1 MPDIAS
7 YALFVAASLVL
18 LITPGPAVL
27 YIVARSID
35 QGRLAGIVSTLGIS
49 AGTLVHI
56 AAAAFGLSAILVRS
70 ALVDGFAVASFWWAL
85 AFSIVKYVGAAY
97 LIYLGVR
104 KFMERDVEEDGVQVE
119 RAPLG
124 RIFRQGVIV
133 NITNPKT
140 ALFFFAY
147 LPQFADPTRGAVT
160 GQIMILGFTF
170 VVLAVISDGL
180 YALAAGTAA
189 RWLRG
194 NLRLARIRRYFTG
207 SVYIA
212 LGAAAAVSGR
222 KA

>member
-1 MPDIAS
+1 MPDPGS
-7 YALFVAASLVL
+7 YTLFLIASLVL

-35 QGRLAGIVSTLGIS
+35 QGRMAGIVSTLGIS

-70 ALVDGFAVASFWWAL
+70 AL
-85 AFSIVKYVGAAY
+85 AFSVVKYVGAAY
-97 LIYLGVR
+97 LVYLGVG
-104 KFMERDVEEDGVQVE
+104 KLMERDPGDGAVHVQ

-124 RIFRQGVIV
+124 RIFRQGVVV

-147 LPQFADPTRGAVT
+147 LPQFADPARGSVAA
-160 GQIMILGFTF
+160 QIVVLGSTF
-170 VVLAVISDGL
+170 VVLAMTSDGL

-189 RWLRG
+189 AWLRG
-194 NLRLARIRRYFTG
+194 NLRLARAQRYFAG

-212 LGAAAAVSGR
+212 LGAAAALSGR
-222 KA
+222 KG